1 MSLQNFNTQVSI
13 FQQEYANFQ
22 NGKKVSATRARAAL
36 ANLSKVC
43 FALRKDI
50 LDNRKDMNK
59 TKVVEQV
66 EPPNVEQDEVEPGE
80 VQPVVKSPRKKATK
94 KVV

>member
-59 TKVVEQV
+59 TKVVEAEV
-66 EPPNVEQDEVEPGE
+66 EPTNVEQVEPGE
-80 VQPVVKSPRKKATK
+80 VEPVVKSPRKKATK